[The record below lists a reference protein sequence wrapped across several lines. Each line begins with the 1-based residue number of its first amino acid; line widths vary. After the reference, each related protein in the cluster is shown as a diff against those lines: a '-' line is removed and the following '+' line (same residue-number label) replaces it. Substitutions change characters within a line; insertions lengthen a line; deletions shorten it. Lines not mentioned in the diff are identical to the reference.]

1 MTEDTPTDLD
11 ELMRRYAE
19 VCDQDP
25 TMNTKKDIDVVV
37 AYHRKQRARR
47 ASGEKPSKDTAGPKI
62 DLSKI
67 ISGLKPKPV
76 GPKITRRL

>member
-1 MTEDTPTDLD
+1 MTEDTQIDLD
-11 ELMRRYAE
+11 ELMSR
-19 VCDQDP
+19 DP
-25 TMNTKKDIDVVV
+25 TQLSKTDIDHVI

-47 ASGEKPSKDTAGPKI
+47 AAGEKPSKDTAGPKI